1 MKALEGP
8 LLEAARDALVH
19 GYGSWDALNEL
30 ARFSLDI
37 RLAADVAG
45 KDVPARKTA
54 LALIE
59 YTEEQGWTEMLLR
72 EAVRR
77 RKDNPKLRALAAT
90 LGLAPA
96 PPVDAGGYEAKV
108 REGSGL
114 ASIGLWR
121 RRMTQCERAVCQVLH
136 RGHAVGTGFLV
147 APGRILSNWHVFE
160 QPYGSGAL
168 APPGDFAARFDFR
181 CAEGEQAADA
191 GITVALAGR
200 PPADSS
206 HKLELDYVIADL
218 AQPMP
223 ADRKPLPLG
232 TRAFADGE
240 VLAILQHPDER
251 SLELAFGQSLGW
263 RDAAE
268 RSVLRHDAETAPGSS
283 GSPCFAMDWS
293 LLAVHH
299 YGDADHNR
307 AIATEAILRRMG
319 AMGRLALLEA

>member
-1 MKALEGP
+1 MKALHGP
-8 LLEAARDALVH
+8 LLETVRDALVH
-19 GYGSWDALNEL
+19 GYGSWEALNEL
-30 ARFSLDI
+30 ALFSLDI

-45 KDVPARKTA
+45 KDVPARKAA
-54 LALIE
+54 LALVE

-96 PPVDAGGYEAKV
+96 PPLEAGGFEARV

-121 RRMTQCERAVCQVLH
+121 RRMAQCERAVCQLLY
-136 RGHAVGTGFLV
+136 GGQAVGTGFLV

-160 QPYGSGAL
+160 QPYGGGAL
-168 APPGDFAARFDFR
+168 APAKDFAARFDFR
-181 CAEGEQAADA
+181 CAEGAQAADP
-191 GITVALAGR
+191 GIRIALADR

-206 HKLELDYVIADL
+206 HKLELDYVIAEL

-223 ADRKPLPLG
+223 AERSPLALG
-232 TRAFADGE
+232 TRTFGDGE

-263 RDAAE
+263 HDAAQ
-268 RSVLRHDAETAPGSS
+268 RSAYRHDAETAHGSS

-299 YGDADHNR
+299 YGGAGHNR
-307 AIATEAILRRMG
+307 AVATEAILRRMG
-319 AMGRLALLEA
+319 ALGRLALLDS